1 METQTH
7 YREAVHSAET
17 NVFQKRSSTQRASFR
32 KEGEYWTVGY
42 GGNDFRLKDTKGLGY
57 LAHLLRH
64 PGTEFHVLDLV
75 GGIAGERAD
84 GTIDAAHGLPRGDED
99 LAKAGIHIAPL
110 GDAGEVLDDQAKA
123 AYRHRLS
130 ELREELEEAMG
141 LGNVE
146 RAEQAEAE
154 IDALTREL
162 SRAVGLG
169 GRNRKAASASE
180 RARQSTTKTIKAV
193 VERIVQGD
201 AALGSILTRCI
212 RTGTFCCYQP
222 DADFPIAWE
231 FAAPNAPS
239 TIELAA
245 VQPASEGDH
254 SPARAEPPID
264 RAQAAPPVVLEVSPF
279 SLAERTPFVNRENER
294 RTIRTAIDRALS
306 GQGSLIMIGGGPGV
320 GKTRLAME
328 MADYAWRV
336 GFRCAV
342 GHCYERDEP
351 FPFLPFAELIETN
364 LAQATSL
371 DNFRQHLGDNAAE
384 LAQIAPGLRR
394 VFPDIPQPLDL
405 PPAQRRRYLFQSVS
419 ETLARSARTRSQ
431 VRILEDLHWADE
443 SSLGLLVHLA
453 NRVAQLPV
461 VIIGTYRD
469 GFSDN
474 NPAFVRTLEELI
486 RMGIRPLKLSGM
498 SRNAVAEMLQGLS
511 RREPPDRL
519 VRLVFEETQG
529 NPFFIEEVY
538 RHLNDDGKILD
549 AEGEFRTD
557 IEIDETDV
565 PENVR
570 LIIGRRLERLEENE
584 KRVLGAAAVI
594 GRNFSFQLLSAIC
607 RIDVDELF
615 TVIEKAQQM
624 GVIIPSAEGPERPF
638 TFAHELV
645 RQTLLSGISTPRR
658 QHLHA
663 AVAEAIERLSS
674 DTIEA
679 RAGDIANHLLKAGS
693 FGDSAKLV
701 RFLSQAGNSAL
712 EAAAFVEARQNF
724 TSALAYQGAGD
735 PRQTADLLTSLGMA
749 ELGLDQLDAALDH
762 LREVVEI
769 YINLDDREMVGRG
782 FTRLTGTLI
791 AASRFRE
798 AIETAR
804 RGLGY
809 LGTDASAVRGR
820 LLAALGQACIITAG
834 YEPALKAL
842 REGFS
847 IASQLS
853 DPKLEARLLAVR
865 SILNFHYFRLHE
877 TAADELRSE
886 QLGASKASPWR
897 RALQLRNL
905 AQTFLYLG
913 RREEALRIV
922 DQLEP
927 LAIKIGQAYEVA
939 ICVSMRAWSE
949 FAKAPDL
956 SRLELGF
963 KQSPKS
969 EQVQWVA
976 YWGALSE
983 IQLSLLDFFRGNW
996 TSARA
1001 HAQAASSFPELEGSV
1016 TGYGAGTLFRQM
1028 AYAGDRDAA
1037 IGFLERNRT
1046 GLPHNTKPSPAGSW
1060 SMLALVIEGLVM
1072 LGEYSKAAE
1081 LYPLVCEL
1089 LDTGAVVLWSIS
1101 RFTQT
1106 IAGLAA
1112 SSARKLEAAEKHFR
1126 IAMKQAESF
1135 PNVLEQAEIRRFHA
1149 MMLVDRTAPGDRN
1162 KAQTLLTQALETYK
1176 QIGMPRHIE
1185 MTRTLIG

>member
-7 YREAVHSAET
+7 YREEVQSAEA
-17 NVFQKRSSTQRASFR
+17 NMFQSSSSAQRAFFR
-32 KEGEYWTVGY
+32 KEGEYWSLGY
-42 GGNDFRLKDTKGLGY
+42 ATKAFRLKDTKGLGY

-64 PGTEFHVLDLV
+64 PATEFHVLDLV
-75 GGIAGERAD
+75 GGIAGDRGD
-84 GTIDAAHGLPRGDED
+84 GTIDAAQGLPHGNED
-99 LAKAGIHIAPL
+99 LAKAGIHIASL
-110 GDAGEVLDDQAKA
+110 GDAGEMLDDQAKA

-130 ELREELEEAMG
+130 ELREELEEAMEFS
-141 LGNVE
+141 NVE
-146 RAEQAEAE
+146 RAEQVEAE

-193 VERIVQGD
+193 VERIMQSD

-212 RTGTFCCYQP
+212 RTGTFCSYQP
-222 DADFPIAWE
+222 DTSSPIAWE
-231 FAAPNAPS
+231 FAAPNAIS
-239 TIELAA
+239 AIEPAA
-245 VQPASEGDH
+245 VLPTSSGNG
-254 SPARAEPPID
+254 PPVRAETLAD
-264 RAQAAPPVVLEVSPF
+264 RAQAAPPVVLEVSSF
-279 SLAERTPFVNRENER
+279 SLAERTPFVDRENER

-306 GQGSLIMIGGGPGV
+306 GHGSLIMIGGGPGV

-351 FPFLPFAELIETN
+351 FPFLPFAELLENN

-371 DNFRQHLGDNAAE
+371 DNFRRHLGDNAAE
-384 LAQIAPGLRR
+384 LAQIAPSLRR

-405 PPAQRRRYLFQSVS
+405 PPAQRRRYLFQSIS
-419 ETLARSARTRSQ
+419 ETLARSSRTRSQ

-461 VIIGTYRD
+461 VIVATYRD
-469 GFSDN
+469 GYSDN

-498 SRNAVAEMLQGLS
+498 SKDAVGEMLHGLS

-519 VRLVFEETQG
+519 VKLIFEESQG
-529 NPFFIEEVY
+529 NPFFVEEVY
-538 RHLNDDGKILD
+538 RHLNEDGKLLD
-549 AEGEFRTD
+549 AAGEFRTD
-557 IEIDETDV
+557 IEVDETDV

-584 KRVLGAAAVI
+584 KRVVITAAVI
-594 GRNFSFQLLSAIC
+594 GRSFSFQLLSAIC
-607 RIDVDELF
+607 QIDVDELF
-615 TVIEKAQQM
+615 TVIEKAQEM

-663 AVAEAIERLSS
+663 AVADAIERLSA
-674 DTIEA
+674 DAIEA

-693 FGDSAKLV
+693 FGDVRKLV
-701 RFLSQAGNSAL
+701 RYLSLAGNSAL
-712 EAAAFVEARQNF
+712 KAAAFVEARQNF
-724 TSALAYQGAGD
+724 TSALAHQGAGD
-735 PRQTADLLTSLGMA
+735 PRQRTDLLTSLAMA
-749 ELGLDQLDAALDH
+749 DLGLDQLDAAIGH

-782 FTRLTGTLI
+782 FTRLTGVLI
-791 AASRFRE
+791 AANRFQE
-798 AIETAR
+798 AIKTAH

-809 LGTDASAVRGR
+809 LGTDVSAVRGR
-820 LLAALGQACIITAG
+820 LLAALAQACIITAG
-834 YEPALKAL
+834 YEPALDAL
-842 REGFS
+842 REGFN

-853 DPKLEARLLAVR
+853 DRKLETRLLAVR

-877 TAADELRSE
+877 TAADELRIE
-886 QLGASKASPWR
+886 QLGASEASPWR
-897 RALQLRNL
+897 QALQLRNL
-905 AQTFLYLG
+905 AQTFFYLG

-927 LAIKIGQAYEVA
+927 LAMRIGQAHEVA
-939 ICVSMRAWSE
+939 ICVSMRAWTE
-949 FAKAPDL
+949 FAKAPDFAK
-956 SRLELGF
+956 LEIGF

-969 EQVQWVA
+969 DQVQWLA
-976 YWGALSE
+976 YWGTLSE
-983 IQLSLLDFFRGNW
+983 VQLSLLDFFRGNW
-996 TSARA
+996 TSALA
-1001 HAQAASSFPELEGSV
+1001 HAQTASSLPELEGAV

-1028 AYAGDRDAA
+1028 AYVGDRDAA
-1037 IGFLERNRT
+1037 LAILEQSQTR
-1046 GLPHNTKPSPAGSW
+1046 LPHIGKPNAAGSW
-1060 SMLALVIEGLVM
+1060 SMLALGIEGLVT
-1072 LGEYSKAAE
+1072 LGEHERAAQ

-1089 LDTGAVVLWSIS
+1089 LDKGAVVLWSIF
-1101 RFTQT
+1101 RFTQM

-1112 SSARKLEAAEKHFR
+1112 SSARKWEAAEEHFQ
-1126 IAMKQAESF
+1126 IAMRQAESF

-1149 MMLVDRTAPGDRN
+1149 MMLLDRTAPGDRN
-1162 KAQTLLTQALETYK
+1162 RAQTLLNQALETYT

-1185 MTRTLIG
+1185 MARALIG